1 VTSFLPEFPAEF
13 VLLVIPRSRI
23 ASARKANHESTES
36 EPKTDEHKAM
46 KPNLETFP
54 RFQLLAGIVAATL
67 ALSTTDLF
75 AGDLNVTYITG
86 AEVPV
91 TSNGFTAMGKNV
103 NITLNFAPAPG
114 TQLMVVQNTGPGII
128 RGTFSNLA
136 QGQTIA
142 LTYGGLTHYFV
153 ANYHGGNGND
163 LVLLW
168 TTGDQFI
175 PGKFDG
181 QIVLALKKSRGQP
194 PFDKPTSLEPD
205 IPIKDGDRVLVD
217 VDASVSKGLLNQV
230 SLSGGVVVNGSP
242 TTTTFRAMVPLS
254 QLESLASRKD
264 VNFISPAKLS
274 VTFEVRPQ

>member
-1 VTSFLPEFPAEF
+1 
-13 VLLVIPRSRI
+13 
-23 ASARKANHESTES
+23 
-36 EPKTDEHKAM
+36 M
-46 KPNLETFP
+46 KPKFKTFP
-54 RFQLLAGIVAATL
+54 HFQLLGRIVAVAAAML
-67 ALSTTDLF
+67 AFSTPHLF

-91 TSNGFTAMGKNV
+91 SSNEFTAMGKKV

-168 TTGDQFI
+168 TTGNELLSQAAKD
-175 PGKFDG
+175 KLEG

-217 VDASVSKGLLNQV
+217 IEGSVSKALLDQV
-230 SLSGGVVVNGSP
+230 TLSGGTVPNGP
-242 TTTTFRAMVPLS
+242 TTTTTLRAMVPLS
-254 QLESLASRKD
+254 QLEALASRAD
-264 VNFISPAKLS
+264 VTSITPAKLS
-274 VTFEVRPQ
+274 IRSQIKPQ

>member
-1 VTSFLPEFPAEF
+1 MIAKLKTFPHF
-13 VLLVIPRSRI
+13 QLVSRI
-23 ASARKANHESTES
+23 AVTAI
-36 EPKTDEHKAM
+36 AM
-46 KPNLETFP
+46 L
-54 RFQLLAGIVAATL
+54 G
-67 ALSTTDLF
+67 LSTTRLF
-75 AGDLNVTYITG
+75 ADDINITYVTG

-91 TSNGFTAMGKNV
+91 SSNGFTAMGKKV
-103 NITLNFAPAPG
+103 NIVLNLAPAPG

-153 ANYHGGNGND
+153 ANYHGGNGDD

-168 TTGDQFI
+168 TTGNQFM
-175 PGKFDG
+175 PAAAARKLDG

-217 VDASVSKGLLNQV
+217 IEGSVSKALLDQV
-230 SLSGGVVVNGSP
+230 TLSGGTVPSGS
-242 TTTTFRAMVPLS
+242 TTNTTLRAMVPLS
-254 QLESLASRKD
+254 QVEALASRTD
-264 VNFISPAKLS
+264 VNSIAPAKLS
-274 VTFEVRPQ
+274 ITSQIKRQ

>member
-1 VTSFLPEFPAEF
+1 M
-13 VLLVIPRSRI
+13 
-23 ASARKANHESTES
+23 KANHESMES
-36 EPKTDEHKAM
+36 GRKTHQHKTM
-46 KPNLETFP
+46 TPNLKTFP
-54 RFQLLAGIVAATL
+54 LSQLLGRIVAAVALL
-67 ALSTTDLF
+67 ALSTPHLF
-75 AGDLNVTYITG
+75 AGDINVTYITG

-91 TSNGFTAMGKNV
+91 SSNGFTATGKKV

-114 TQLMVVQNTGPGII
+114 TQLMVVRNTGPGII

-142 LTYGGLTHYFV
+142 LNYGGLTHYFV

-168 TTGDQFI
+168 TTDDQFI
-175 PGKFDG
+175 PAAAAGKLDG

-217 VDASVSKGLLNQV
+217 IDASVSKGLLDRV
-230 SLSGGVVVNGSP
+230 ALSGGVVVNGSP
-242 TTTTFRAMVPLS
+242 TATTFRAMVPLS
-254 QLESLASRKD
+254 QLEALASRGEVKL
-264 VNFISPAKLS
+264 IAPAKLS
-274 VTFEVRPQ
+274 VTSQIKP

>member
-1 VTSFLPEFPAEF
+1 V
-13 VLLVIPRSRI
+13 
-23 ASARKANHESTES
+23 ES
-36 EPKTDEHKAM
+36 EPKTHEHKAI
-46 KPNLETFP
+46 KPKLKTFP
-54 RFQLLAGIVAATL
+54 HFQLLGRVVAAVAML
-67 ALSTTDLF
+67 ALSTPHLF
-75 AGDLNVTYITG
+75 AGDINVTYITG

-91 TSNGFTAMGKNV
+91 SSNGFTAMGKKV

-175 PGKFDG
+175 PVAAAGKLDG

-217 VDASVSKGLLNQV
+217 IDASVSKGLLDRV
-230 SLSGGVVVNGSP
+230 ALLGGLVVNGSP
-242 TTTTFRAMVPLS
+242 TATTFRAMVPLS
-254 QLESLASRKD
+254 QLEALASRGD
-264 VNFISPAKLS
+264 VKSIAPAKLS
-274 VTFEVRPQ
+274 VTSQIKPQ

>member
-1 VTSFLPEFPAEF
+1 MIAKLKTFPHF
-13 VLLVIPRSRI
+13 QLVSRI
-23 ASARKANHESTES
+23 AVTAI
-36 EPKTDEHKAM
+36 AM
-46 KPNLETFP
+46 L
-54 RFQLLAGIVAATL
+54 G
-67 ALSTTDLF
+67 LSTTRLF
-75 AGDLNVTYITG
+75 ADDINITYVTG

-91 TSNGFTAMGKNV
+91 RSNGFTAMDKQV
-103 NITLNFAPAPG
+103 NITLNFVPAPG

-142 LTYGGLTHYFV
+142 LTYAGLPHYFV

-168 TTGDQFI
+168 TTGDQFT
-175 PGKFDG
+175 PAAAARKLDG

-217 VDASVSKGLLNQV
+217 IEGSVSKALLDQV
-230 SLSGGVVVNGSP
+230 TLSGGAVPNGSI
-242 TTTTFRAMVPLS
+242 TTTTLRAMVPLS
-254 QLESLASRKD
+254 QLEALASRAD
-264 VNFISPAKLS
+264 VSSIAPAKLS
-274 VTFEVRPQ
+274 VTSQIKP